1 MFNQMKDE
9 SKQVFRCIEANPGST
24 IEDIFQ
30 QTKLTKVQISS
41 SLYTLWAGRYL
52 TRVKG
57 PAKNNMGLPLFVY
70 TVKTETPRKKPRKK
84 NPLPALQ
91 ATMQEKQKDQK
102 TEIEVLIAVKGV
114 KDTCVL
120 TLKQA
125 RDLVEQL
132 KTLGV

>member
-9 SKQVFRCIEANPGST
+9 SKQVFRFIEANPESN
-24 IEDIFQ
+24 INDIFRE
-30 QTKLTKVQISS
+30 TKLTKEQISS
-41 SLYTLWAGRYL
+41 SLYSLWAGRYL

-57 PAKNNMGLPLFVY
+57 ATKSEMGMPLFVY

-84 NPLPALQ
+84 NPLPALH
-91 ATMQEKQKDQK
+91 AAPKETK
-102 TEIEVLIAVKGV
+102 TEIEVLIAVQGV